1 MARKRKNGDGMLR
14 LRSDGRWEARLL
26 IGYTDKGKAI
36 TKNVTAKDKDDCIK
50 KFEEL
55 KEKYEASKKDEV
67 SPHMCFGD
75 WLIFWYENYS
85 KPRLRVGTR
94 QNILTATRVCIKAYI
109 SLQHRERR
117 ITAMEIITG
126 CVQLHWTKKTFLP
139 LLLKF

>member
-67 SPHMCFGD
+67 SPHISPSPRYKLIKNQNQCFASSM
-75 WLIFWYENYS
+75 Y
-85 KPRLRVGTR
+85 R
-94 QNILTATRVCIKAYI
+94 YI
-109 SLQHRERR
+109 HQ
-117 ITAMEIITG
+117 
-126 CVQLHWTKKTFLP
+126 
-139 LLLKF
+139 

>member
-26 IGYTDKGKAI
+26 IGCTDKGKAI

-55 KEKYEASKKDEV
+55 KVKYEASKKDEV

-94 QNILTATRVCIKAYI
+94 QKYENMIYKHIIPAIGKIPLDRL
-109 SLQHRERR
+109 SQNDLQQFY
-117 ITAMEIITG
+117 ME
-126 CVQLHWTKKTFLP
+126 LKTDGA
-139 LLLKF
+139 